1 MKIFAFIEA
10 RPIECAG
17 IDYIRRL
24 GYSPVLFTSMPA
36 MNKQLYDDLDPGA
49 FDAIHHVDTLDSR
62 AVLDT
67 IATHRLEIGAVLGCY
82 DDMMIPAAEVAA
94 ALGLPHASIDG
105 LRNAFSKERA
115 RDVLRARGYRQPR
128 YQVIAADRLPPRPDT
143 GFPCVVKPLRDAGAY
158 GVSLCADEADY
169 RRALARIR
177 DGGNLSMLGAPHR
190 AFLVEE
196 FVEGRFYGAELIHN
210 GGRWHVI
217 GINRIFVSP
226 HDSLCMTGI
235 SHPSDLPDD
244 DAQSLAGTIVEWVDA
259 LGLRG
264 GALNVEFILAP
275 HGPVLVEINL
285 RIAGAR
291 AARQIALTT
300 GVDMVAHLIDFV
312 CGIDRPIEARDGERY
327 DFVADAFVF
336 SPARG
341 RIDAISFEPRHAHYI
356 ASGFRRLPLE
366 STSASRNF
374 GSVIG
379 YVLAHGRSC
388 DEAMQHA
395 HALAQ
400 DVQVSVG

>member
-17 IDYIRRL
+17 IEYIRRL
-24 GYSPVLFTSMPA
+24 GYSPVLFTSMQT
-36 MNKQLYDDLDPGA
+36 MNKQLYDDLDPRA
-49 FDAIHHVDTLDSR
+49 FDAIHRVDTR
-62 AVLDT
+62 NAGAVLDY
-67 IATHRLEIGAVLGCY
+67 IAAHRLEIGAVLGCY
-82 DDMMIPAAEVAA
+82 DDMMIPAAEIAA
-94 ALGLPHASIDG
+94 ALGLPHPSLDG
-105 LRNAFSKERA
+105 LRNAFSKERV
-115 RDVLRARGYRQPR
+115 RDLLNARGYRQPR
-128 YQVIAADRLPPRPDT
+128 YQVVTADRLPPRPDT

-169 RRALARIR
+169 RRAVARLR
-177 DGGNLSMLGAPHR
+177 DGGSLSMLGDPHR
-190 AFLVEE
+190 EFLVEE
-196 FVEGRFYGAELIHN
+196 FVEGPFYGAELIHN
-210 GGRWHVI
+210 QGRWHVL

-235 SHPSDLPDD
+235 SHPSDLPDG
-244 DAQSLAGTIVEWVDA
+244 DAARLAGTIVEWVDA

-300 GVDMVAHLIDFV
+300 GIDMVGHLIDFV

-341 RIDAISFEPRHAHYI
+341 RIDAISFDPSHAHYI
-356 ASGFRRLPLE
+356 ASGFRRTPLE

-395 HALAQ
+395 RALAQ
-400 DVQVSVG
+400 DVQVSIG